1 LRVGKYG
8 GLCVEENPMSAKT
21 SKTVRYAVV
30 GLGHIAQVAVLP
42 AFKNAKNSEL
52 VALVSSDPEK
62 QQKLTE
68 QYNVDRVYSYDQYE
82 ECLSQGVDA
91 VYIALPNHLHRDY
104 AIRALNAGVHVL
116 CEKPLAVT
124 EADCEAIIDAAQKND
139 RKLMVAYRL
148 HLEKGN
154 LQAIEWANNGQ
165 LGDTR
170 FFSSEFAQQVVENNV
185 RVTEDVAHGGGP
197 LYDMGVYCINAARY
211 LFRDEPTHVFAT
223 ISNNGE
229 NRFQKTEEMTTVL
242 LRFPKGRI
250 ATFTASF
257 GAADVG
263 RYTLV
268 GTKGILTAD
277 PAYEYADAIKLEL
290 TVEGKR
296 TKRTFAKRDQFGAE
310 LVYFSNCILRKRD
323 PEPSGAEGLAD
334 VRVVQAAYESAR
346 DGRMIELPPFPEK
359 YQRPNLNQETH
370 RPSHGKPETIKTES
384 PSGEAA

>member
-1 LRVGKYG
+1 
-8 GLCVEENPMSAKT
+8 MSSKT
-21 SKTVRYAVV
+21 SKKVRCAVV

-52 VALVSSDPEK
+52 VALISSDPEK
-62 QQKLTE
+62 QQKLAQ
-68 QYNVDRVYSYDQYE
+68 QYNIDRVYSYDQYD

-91 VYIALPNHLHRDY
+91 VYIALPNHLHCEY

-124 EADCEAIIDAAQKND
+124 VEDCEAIIDAAQKND

-148 HLEKGN
+148 HLEKGS

-165 LGDTR
+165 LGDSR

-185 RVTEDVAHGGGP
+185 RVTQDVAHGGGP

-211 LFRDEPTHVFAT
+211 LFREEPTHVFAST
-223 ISNNGE
+223 SNNGE
-229 NRFQKTEEMTTVL
+229 ARFQKVEEMTTVL
-242 LRFPKGRI
+242 LRFPKERI

-257 GAADVG
+257 GAADLS

-268 GTKGILTAD
+268 GTKGVLTAD
-277 PAYEYADAIKLEL
+277 PAYEYAQAIKLEL
-290 TVEGKR
+290 TIDGKK
-296 TKRTFAKRDQFGAE
+296 TKRTFPKRDQFAAE
-310 LVYFSNCILRKRD
+310 LVYFSDCILRNRD
-323 PEPSGAEGLAD
+323 PEPSGVQGLAD

-359 YQRPNLNQETH
+359 YERPNLNQEVH
-370 RPSHGKPETIKTES
+370 RPPHGKPETLKTES

>member
-1 LRVGKYG
+1 MKSRA
-8 GLCVEENPMSAKT
+8 NHA
-21 SKTVRYAVV
+21 VRYAVV

-52 VALVSSDPEK
+52 VALVSGDPEK
-62 QQKLTE
+62 QQRLAP
-68 QYNVDRVYSYDQYE
+68 QYGIEKVYSYDRYD
-82 ECLSQGVDA
+82 ECLSQGIDA

-104 AIRALNAGVHVL
+104 AIRAFNAGVHVL

-124 EADCEAIIDAAQKND
+124 EEDCAAMLDAAEKNN

-154 LQAIEWANNGQ
+154 LQAIQWVNQGR
-165 LGDTR
+165 LGEPR

-185 RVTEDVAHGGGP
+185 RVTEDVAQGGGP

-211 LFRDEPTHVFAT
+211 LFRDEPTHVFAAV
-223 ISNNGE
+223 SNNGE
-229 NRFQKTEEMTTVL
+229 SRFQKTEEMTTVI
-242 LRFPKGRI
+242 LRFPQERV

-257 GAADVG
+257 GAVDIG

-277 PAYEYADAIKLEL
+277 PAYDYAGAIKLEL
-290 TVEGKR
+290 TIEGKKS
-296 TKRTFAKRDQFGAE
+296 KRTFAKRDQFAAE
-310 LVYFSNCILRKRD
+310 LVYFSNCILRNRD
-323 PEPSGAEGLAD
+323 PEPSGGEGLAD
-334 VRVVQAAYESAR
+334 VRVVQGAYESAR
-346 DGRMIELPPFPEK
+346 TGKMIALPPFPAK
-359 YQRPNLNQETH
+359 YQRPSLGQEIH
-370 RPSHGKPETIKTES
+370 RPAHGKPETTKTES

>member
-1 LRVGKYG
+1 
-8 GLCVEENPMSAKT
+8 
-21 SKTVRYAVV
+21 
-30 GLGHIAQVAVLP
+30 
-42 AFKNAKNSEL
+42 
-52 VALVSSDPEK
+52 D
-62 QQKLTE
+62 
-68 QYNVDRVYSYDQYE
+68 
-82 ECLSQGVDA
+82 ECLSLGVDA
-91 VYIALPNHLHRDY
+91 VYISLPNHLHRDY

-124 EADCEAIIDAAQKND
+124 EADCEAIIDTAQKND

-185 RVTEDVAHGGGP
+185 RLTEDVAHGGGP

-211 LFRDEPTHVFAT
+211 LFRDEPTHVFAST
-223 ISNNGE
+223 SNNRE
-229 NRFQKTEEMTTVL
+229 HRFQKTEEMTTVL

-268 GTKGILTAD
+268 GTKGVLTAD
-277 PAYEYADAIKLEL
+277 TAYEDADAIKLEL
-290 TVEGKR
+290 IVEGKS
-296 TKRTFAKRDQFGAE
+296 TKRTFAKRDQFAAE
-310 LVYFSNCILRKRD
+310 LLYFSNCILRKRD
-323 PEPSGAEGLAD
+323 PEPSG
-334 VRVVQAAYESAR
+334 
-346 DGRMIELPPFPEK
+346 
-359 YQRPNLNQETH
+359 
-370 RPSHGKPETIKTES
+370 
-384 PSGEAA
+384 

>member
-290 TVEGKR
+290 TLEGKR

>member
-1 LRVGKYG
+1 
-8 GLCVEENPMSAKT
+8 
-21 SKTVRYAVV
+21 
-30 GLGHIAQVAVLP
+30 LP

-68 QYNVDRVYSYDQYE
+68 QYNVNRVYSYDQYE

-124 EADCEAIIDAAQKND
+124 EADCEAIIDAAQKNN

-229 NRFQKTEEMTTVL
+229 HRFQKTEEMTTVL

-290 TVEGKR
+290 TLEGKR
-296 TKRTFAKRDQFGAE
+296 TKRTFAKRDQFAAE

>member
-1 LRVGKYG
+1 MKS
-8 GLCVEENPMSAKT
+8 NKA
-21 SKTVRYAVV
+21 VRYAVV

-52 VALVSSDPEK
+52 AALVSADPEK
-62 QQKLTE
+62 QNKLAQ
-68 QYNVDRVYSYDQYE
+68 QYNVEKVYSYEQYD

-104 AIRALNAGVHVL
+104 SIRALNAGVHVL

-124 EADCEAIIDAAQKND
+124 EQDCEAILDAAEKNN

-154 LQAIEWANNGQ
+154 LQAIQWVHEGR
-165 LGDTR
+165 LGAAR

-185 RVTEDVAHGGGP
+185 RVSEDIAHGGGP

-211 LFRDEPTHVFAT
+211 LFRDEPTHVFASV
-223 ISNNGE
+223 SNNGE
-229 NRFQKTEEMTTVL
+229 SRFQKAEEMTTVV
-242 LRFPKGRI
+242 LRFPQERV

-257 GAADVG
+257 GAVDIG

-277 PAYEYADAIKLEL
+277 PAYEYAGAIKMEL
-290 TVEGKR
+290 TVEGKKI
-296 TKRTFAKRDQFGAE
+296 KRTFAKRDQFAAE
-310 LVYFSNCILRKRD
+310 LVYFSNCILRNRD
-323 PEPSGAEGLAD
+323 PEPSGVEGLAD
-334 VRVVQAAYESAR
+334 VRVVIGAYESVRA
-346 DGRMIELPPFPEK
+346 GKMIELPPFPAK
-359 YQRPNLNQETH
+359 FQRPSLGQEIH
-370 RPSHGKPETIKTES
+370 RPAHGKPHTTKTES

>member
-139 RKLMVAYRL
+139 RRLMVAYRL

>member
-68 QYNVDRVYSYDQYE
+68 QYNVNRVYSYDQYE

-124 EADCEAIIDAAQKND
+124 EADCEAIIDAAQKNN

-229 NRFQKTEEMTTVL
+229 HRFQKTEEMTTVL

-290 TVEGKR
+290 TLEGKR
-296 TKRTFAKRDQFGAE
+296 TKRTFAKRDQFAAE